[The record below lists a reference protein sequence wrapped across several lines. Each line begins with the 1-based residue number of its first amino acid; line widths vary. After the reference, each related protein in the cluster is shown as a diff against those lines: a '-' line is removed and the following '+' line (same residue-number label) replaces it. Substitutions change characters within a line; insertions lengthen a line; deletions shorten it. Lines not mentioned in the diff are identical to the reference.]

1 MSFHRI
7 AAIVPMRH
15 DSKRVPGKNWRP
27 LGGKPLFCHI
37 LATLEQCD
45 LISQIVIDTDSDT
58 IRSIARR
65 EFPRV
70 LLLDRP
76 EHLRDD
82 RTPMNEVLLHTTTEV
97 KADCYLQT
105 HSTNPFLRP
114 QTIRQAIG
122 RFIESSNLYDSLFG
136 VTRLQQRLWDHLTRP
151 INHDPAVLLRTQDL
165 QPVYVENSCLY
176 LFTRKTLTTY
186 KSRVGANPVMFEI
199 DRMEAWDIDDETD
212 FALAELIHARLQS
225 TQRSAA

>member
-1 MSFHRI
+1 MSFPRI

-37 LATLEQCD
+37 LTTLAQCD
-45 LISQIVIDTDSDT
+45 LIHQVIIDTDSDT
-58 IRSIARR
+58 IRSIAKR
-65 EFPRV
+65 EFPNV

-82 RTPMNEVLLHTTTEV
+82 RTPMNEVLLHTTTRV
-97 KADCYLQT
+97 KADFYLQT
-105 HSTNPFLRP
+105 HSTNPFLTP
-114 QTIRQAIG
+114 QTIHRAIQ
-122 RFIESSNLYDSLFG
+122 RFIQVSNLYDSLFG

-165 QPVYVENSCLY
+165 PPVYMENSCLY
-176 LFTRKTLTTY
+176 LFFRKTLTTY
-186 KSRVGANPVMFEI
+186 KSRIGANPVMFEI
-199 DRMEAWDIDDETD
+199 DRMEAWDIDDESD

-225 TQRSAA
+225 VQRSAA